1 MNFCVGCIGYS
12 LLYCD
17 VGKLNSLQGDAVDW
31 IFNLH
36 QILRL
41 IEGAISLI
49 GSLVILFGVL
59 IALYSFARLY
69 FNKNKNMAAGMSLAR
84 GMNAIHLNL
93 ARNLTLGL
101 EFIVAADLIG
111 TTTAPDYY
119 SLGILAGIVVIRIVL
134 NFSLNREVAMLSKE
148 TDARSAES

>member
-1 MNFCVGCIGYS
+1 
-12 LLYCD
+12 
-17 VGKLNSLQGDAVDW
+17 VDLTD
-31 IFNLH
+31 LH
-36 QILRL
+36 QILRI

-49 GSLVILFGVL
+49 GSLVILAGVL
-59 IALYSFARLY
+59 IALYSFTKLY
-69 FNKNKNMAAGMSLAR
+69 FKKNMAAEMSLAQ
-84 GMNAIHLNL
+84 GMNMIHLTL

-134 NFSLNREVAMLSKE
+134 NFSLNREVMMLSKE
-148 TDARSAES
+148 ANI